1 MTGIVHCGS
10 GNIGSVANAVEYLG
24 GDATIIES
32 PDDLDACERIIFPG
46 VGSFYDVMVRLGQS
60 GFCDALN
67 RNVLE
72 QRKPT
77 LGICLGMQ
85 LMATSGMEGGGVNGL
100 GWFESTV
107 ERITPASD
115 LERVPHV
122 GWNQIEVHR
131 AHRLLD
137 GIPPGSDFYFVHSF
151 AMRARNAADV
161 VATCDY
167 GGGFVAA
174 VARDNIFAV
183 QFHPEKSQDHGLKIM
198 ENFLDWNP

>member
-10 GNIGSVANAVEYLG
+10 GNIGSVATAVEYLG
-24 GDATIIES
+24 GESTIIES

-46 VGSFYDVMVRLGQS
+46 VGSFYDVMIRLRQR
-60 GFCDALN
+60 GFDAALN

-72 QRKPT
+72 RRKPT

-85 LMATSGMEGGGVNGL
+85 LMATEGTEGGGSAGL
-100 GWFESTV
+100 GWFEATV
-107 ERITPASD
+107 EKITAQKPD
-115 LERVPHV
+115 ERVPHM
-122 GWNQIEVHR
+122 GWNQIEIHQP
-131 AHRLLD
+131 HRLLD
-137 GIPPGSDFYFVHSF
+137 GIPATSDFYFVHSF
-151 AMRARNAADV
+151 AMRTEKVADV

-167 GGGFVAA
+167 GGGFVAI

-183 QFHPEKSQDHGLKIM
+183 QFHPEKSQDHGLKII